1 MAPIHLSITED
12 FLIILIL
19 LELVLVLVDHCLGR
33 ILAALRRI
41 GVRLVALRQVIHRV
55 PSLLTCAMAVLVVL
69 IVMRVVVEV
78 ALLLEVAR
86 GIRARLH
93 VVRDVARLRPGFVLL
108 AEVLRVALLV
118 RAVLGR
124 RVRWPER
131 LDVVSVGG
139 LLADGVATVRQG
151 GAVVRKGG
159 GCAVTRVNG
168 LCLSLRS
175 HLLESTV
182 AASAII
188 LHVAVLIL
196 SDVVRLHL

>member
-1 MAPIHLSITED
+1 
-12 FLIILIL
+12 
-19 LELVLVLVDHCLGR
+19 
-33 ILAALRRI
+33 
-41 GVRLVALRQVIHRV
+41 
-55 PSLLTCAMAVLVVL
+55 MAVLVVL
-69 IVMRVVVEV
+69 IVMRVAVEV

-124 RVRWPER
+124 RVRWTER

-139 LLADGVATVRQG
+139 LLADSVATVRQG

-159 GCAVTRVNG
+159 GCAVTRVNR

-175 HLLESTV
+175 HLLESPV
-182 AASAII
+182 AVPAII